1 MGFLERFLENHRFM
15 ALERERRRGRE
26 GGRDKRV
33 KLVPLV
39 RLWDSG

>member
-26 GGRDKRV
+26 GRGREGGG
-33 KLVPLV
+33 KLV
-39 RLWDSG
+39 RSSS